1 MVLGARARLLIE
13 VGPHL
18 EVVDAGAVLDEM
30 LGATLE
36 DAKEV
41 VRIPTLSLDRLGV
54 ALLGTARLLLV
65 DAFEGREFAV
75 GLSERLRNPRLEC
88 LVGRTHGYYPGEYT
102 TAPMWGQ
109 RISYTLSAVGRL
121 T

>member
-1 MVLGARARLLIE
+1 
-13 VGPHL
+13 
-18 EVVDAGAVLDEM
+18 LDEM